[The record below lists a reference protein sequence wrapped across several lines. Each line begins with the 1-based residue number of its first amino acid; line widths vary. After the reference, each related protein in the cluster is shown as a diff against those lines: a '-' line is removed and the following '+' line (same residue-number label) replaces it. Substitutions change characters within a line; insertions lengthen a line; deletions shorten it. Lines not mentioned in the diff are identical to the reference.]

1 MAPANKKTPSSVKS
15 VKKLATA
22 ALKSVVSAV
31 SPAPKKKAAEMVP
44 PGRKPAAPAA
54 PVKAPVLTKPVRV
67 KKVAGESK
75 ARSRSAEMSCLEVG
89 CENSPT
95 TAGYCRMCYIKNW
108 RKIKRKELIVKEG
121 KLNRY
126 IEELV
131 AKYPDKYIEAIRQ
144 DLYSDKEF
152 SKVVSDL
159 ELDESIDDLD
169 IDGDNIDA
177 LIDNIKRDID
187 DDSDIF

>member
-1 MAPANKKTPSSVKS
+1 MKS

-31 SPAPKKKAAEMVP
+31 SPGKKKPTLAAPAVP
-44 PGRKPAAPAA
+44 PGRKAGKGKGAPAA
-54 PVKAPVLTKPVRV
+54 SGVAEPVLTKPVKV
-67 KKVAGESK
+67 KKAAGEGSSK
-75 ARSRSAEMSCLEVG
+75 SRSKSAELSCLEVG
-89 CENSPT
+89 CENPPT